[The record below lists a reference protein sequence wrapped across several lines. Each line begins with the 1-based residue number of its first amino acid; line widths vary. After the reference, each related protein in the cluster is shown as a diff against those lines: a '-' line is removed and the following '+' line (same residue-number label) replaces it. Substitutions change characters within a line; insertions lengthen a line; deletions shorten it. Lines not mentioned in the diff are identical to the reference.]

1 MNRGLFITFEGIDGC
16 GKTTQLE
23 AVHSLLKQRGID
35 CVVTREPGGTVIG
48 RQIRSL
54 LLDPNHTEMCDTCEL
69 LLYFADRAQHV
80 REILLPALE
89 RGCVVLSDRFADA
102 TLAYQGYGRTVSMEM
117 LESQNVLATGGL
129 WPDRTFLFDIRIQ
142 TAAQRLLATGKPIDR
157 LEGSGEAFYERVR
170 AGYLELARRFPQRI
184 HVCNGELPKEAL
196 TESIIADIM
205 AMLPG

>member
-16 GKTTQLE
+16 GKTTQLD
-23 AVHSLLKQRGID
+23 AVHILLKQRGID

-54 LLDPNHTEMCDTCEL
+54 LLAPEHAEMCDTCEL

-80 REILLPALE
+80 REVLQPALD

-102 TLAYQGYGRTVSMEM
+102 TLAYQGYGRNLSMEM
-117 LESQNVLATGGL
+117 LESQNTLATGGL
-129 WPDRTFLFDIRIQ
+129 WPDRTFLFDIRIL
-142 TAAQRLLATGKPIDR
+142 TAAQRLRATGKPIDR

-170 AGYLELARRFPQRI
+170 TGYLELARRSPQRI
-184 HVCNGELPKEAL
+184 HVFNGELSKEAL
-196 TESIIADIM
+196 TESVVADILD
-205 AMLPG
+205 MLPR